1 MSSSEPKAPLAA
13 VAWGAG
19 KPLVIEEVNVN
30 PPQAMEIRIKV
41 ACTSLCCSD
50 ITAWESQVAQ
60 GAKLRGAS
68 QIIGV
73 HTNLYLAFL

>member
-41 ACTSLCCSD
+41 ACPSLCRSD

-68 QIIGV
+68 QIIGGS
-73 HTNLYLAFL
+73 H